1 LPVQRRTECLDEETV
16 EETKEEIDEYTGEGF
31 PMNLKQRWIGLV
43 IGLVLA
49 LVMTVPSGICS
60 EIAPSLSLDQAFD
73 SLEKSIKEGKEGSSA
88 PRWRELEQF
97 QTSLWKAMALDPTPG
112 AAVPVSEVPKE
123 LFAAELNQDLKI
135 QWENLEKSPIPKQA
149 GSEAEFKQ
157 YASTVTQILN
167 LREARQFPLA
177 RAIAK
182 RGILDHDYK
191 PLLTRIQSPK
201 EASAIYPAWARVE
214 EQFKSVK
221 DRVLPKD
228 PQKRELFTN
237 GNQFIWYTVVAF
249 FGFFVGVIGIRFRP
263 DFFQK
268 FADTI
273 ETAAPSNAG
282 GKSES
287 PTLDY
292 SKWLKE
298 LEEILSRLRSSQ
310 IGHERRIEDMV
321 QQADQMV
328 QQAGGL
334 AADARIKNEPNLEF
348 RVNGLLK
355 HLRGQMEHAQ
365 KLKAGDRVQITV
377 MMEHCLK
384 LCDAIEAGAIHYD
397 RSRPESPPTMRSA

>member
-1 LPVQRRTECLDEETV
+1 MRWT
-16 EETKEEIDEYTGEGF
+16 IG
-31 PMNLKQRWIGLV
+31 WIGL
-43 IGLVLA
+43 LVA
-49 LVMTVPSGICS
+49 LVMTVPAGVCS
-60 EIAPSLSLDQAFD
+60 ENTSGVSLDQAFEA
-73 SLEKSIKEGKEGSSA
+73 LEKSIKEGKEGTLSQLS
-88 PRWRELEQF
+88 RWKELEQF
-97 QTSLWKAMALDPTPG
+97 QTALWRAMALDPTPG

-123 LFAAELNQDLKI
+123 LFAAELNLDLKT
-135 QWENLEKSPIPKQA
+135 QWENLQKSQLPKQT

-157 YASTVTQILN
+157 YAATVSQILTF
-167 LREARQFPLA
+167 RENRQFPLA

-191 PLLTRIQSPK
+191 PLLNRIQSPK
-201 EASAIYPAWARVE
+201 EAGGSQSSWSRVE
-214 EQFKSVK
+214 EGLKSVR
-221 DRVLPKD
+221 DLVLPKE
-228 PQKRELFTN
+228 PQKRELFNN
-237 GNQFIWYTVVAF
+237 GNQFIWYAVIAF
-249 FGFFVGVIGIRFRP
+249 LGFFVGVVGIRVKP
-263 DFFQK
+263 DFFQR

-273 ETAAPSNAG
+273 ETATPPHSAG
-282 GKSES
+282 KNGQSA
-287 PTLDY
+287 LDY

-321 QQADQMV
+321 HQADQMV

-348 RVNGLLK
+348 RVGSLLK
-355 HLRGQMEHAQ
+355 QLRGQMEHAQ

-397 RSRPESPPTMRSA
+397 RTKPSEPPVIKSA

>member
-1 LPVQRRTECLDEETV
+1 MKWTV
-16 EETKEEIDEYTGEGF
+16 G
-31 PMNLKQRWIGLV
+31 WIGL
-43 IGLVLA
+43 LVA
-49 LVMTVPSGICS
+49 LVMTVPAGVCS
-60 EIAPSLSLDQAFD
+60 ENTSNVNLDQAFD
-73 SLEKSIKEGKEGSSA
+73 ALDKSIKEGKEGTLSQLS
-88 PRWRELEQF
+88 RWKELEQF
-97 QTSLWKAMALDPTPG
+97 QTALWRAMALDPTPG

-123 LFAAELNQDLKI
+123 LFAAELNLELKT
-135 QWENLEKSPIPKQA
+135 QWENLQKSPLPKQT

-157 YASTVTQILN
+157 YAATVSQILTF
-167 LREARQFPLA
+167 RENRQFPLA

-182 RGILDHDYK
+182 RGILDHDFK
-191 PLLTRIQSPK
+191 PLLNRIQSPK
-201 EASAIYPAWARVE
+201 EAGGSNASWARVE
-214 EQFKSVK
+214 DGLKTLR
-221 DRVLPKD
+221 DLVLPKD

-237 GNQFIWYTVVAF
+237 GNQFIWYAVVAF
-249 FGFFVGVIGIRFRP
+249 LGFFVGVIGIRVKP
-263 DFFQK
+263 DFFQR

-273 ETAAPSNAG
+273 ETATPPHSTGKHG
-282 GKSES
+282 GS
-287 PTLDY
+287 TLDY

-348 RVNGLLK
+348 RVGSLLK
-355 HLRGQMEHAQ
+355 QLRGQMEHAQ
-365 KLKAGDRVQITV
+365 KLKAGDRVQVTV

-397 RSRPESPPTMRSA
+397 RTKPSEPPVIKSA